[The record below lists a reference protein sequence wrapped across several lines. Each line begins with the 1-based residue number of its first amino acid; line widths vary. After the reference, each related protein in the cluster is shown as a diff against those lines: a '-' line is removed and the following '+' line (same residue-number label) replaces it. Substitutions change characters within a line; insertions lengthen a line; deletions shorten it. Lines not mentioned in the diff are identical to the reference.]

1 MAPGGS
7 SEGGGMA
14 GMGDPGGIDGIDGID
29 GIEALAVLGDPVR
42 RALYAH
48 LRAAGEPVTREAA
61 AAAVG
66 ISRALAAFH
75 LDKLVEAGL
84 ADATYRR
91 PAGRVVPGRRPKA
104 YVPAAVEID
113 VTIPPRRYDLLGEIL
128 LGTVTGTPEG
138 GSPREHAARLAAERG
153 REIGGRMAGD
163 LRLRRPGTE
172 RTLHAAAAAL
182 AGLGFEPSA
191 PGRGEVALRNCP
203 FHHFAARDPQ
213 FVCGVNVAFVDG
225 LLRGLGNETV
235 EAVLEPVAGECCV
248 RLRDKR
254 AAAPG

>member
-1 MAPGGS
+1 MAEPD
-7 SEGGGMA
+7 A
-14 GMGDPGGIDGIDGID
+14 
-29 GIEALAVLGDPVR
+29 IEAVAVLGDPVR

-48 LRAAGEPVTREAA
+48 LRAADEPVTREAA

-128 LGTVTGTPEG
+128 LGAVTGVPDG
-138 GSPREHAARLAAERG
+138 GSPRAHAADVASERG
-153 REIGGRMAGD
+153 REIGGQVAAS

-172 RTLHAAAAAL
+172 RTLHAAASAL
-182 AGLGFEPSA
+182 AGLGYEPTP
-191 PGRGEVALRNCP
+191 PGRDGVRLRNCP
-203 FHHFAARDPQ
+203 FHHLAATDPT

-225 LLRGLGNETV
+225 LLRGLGNDTV
-235 EAVLEPVAGECCV
+235 AAVLEPVAGECCV
-248 RLRDKR
+248 RLRDGR
-254 AAAPG
+254 GAPAPPALPDPA